1 MFWLHSVDAGGKY
14 NCTCQ
19 KLEDLIQKKRWI
31 EKHGK
36 NMSISQRVASY
47 NSAFEFYIAKRDS
60 IPIAGVQL
68 CGVVFAWGTEHT
80 TLSQ

>member
-1 MFWLHSVDAGGKY
+1 M
-14 NCTCQ
+14 
-19 KLEDLIQKKRWI
+19 

-36 NMSISQRVASY
+36 NMSISQRVESY
-47 NSAFEFYIAKRDS
+47 NSAFEFYIAKGDS

-80 TLSQ
+80 TPLSQ